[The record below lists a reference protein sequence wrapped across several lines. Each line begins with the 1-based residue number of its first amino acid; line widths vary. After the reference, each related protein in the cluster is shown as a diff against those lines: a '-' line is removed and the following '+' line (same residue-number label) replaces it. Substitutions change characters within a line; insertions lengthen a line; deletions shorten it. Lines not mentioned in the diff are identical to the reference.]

1 MNQAHHTHQDTLR
14 SIARREMLRRG
25 FLPDF
30 SSSVLAELNLI
41 RSPAKAR
48 DGSVRDLRAL
58 LWSSI
63 DNDDSLDLDQLTAAE
78 TLPNGEMKILVAIA
92 DVDAL
97 VKKDSEID
105 GHALHNT
112 SSIYTAAAIFPMLPE
127 KLSTDFSS
135 LNFNEDRLAMVVE
148 MIIQEDGFL
157 IDHDIYPAQVRSQAK
172 LAYNSVADWLE
183 GSGPVPEAAAAIP
196 GLEASL
202 RLQDK
207 AAQSM
212 QTLRRANGALSLETI
227 EAKPVFDGDLLTGL
241 EQDQKNRAKEIIE
254 NFMIAA
260 NGASVQFLASRH
272 FPSIRRVVRT
282 PKRWDRIVE
291 IARGYGTSLPD
302 APDSQALEAFLTE
315 QKAADPQTFPDLS
328 LAVIKLLGPGEYS
341 AELPDS
347 SPPGHFGLAVRDY
360 THSTAPNRRFPDLV
374 TQRLLKSAFDGEE
387 SPYAIDELRALAVH
401 FTRKEDDANKVE
413 RQVEKSAAA
422 LLLAH
427 RIGET
432 FDAIVTGA
440 ADKGTWVRLFSIPV
454 EGKLVRGFEGQ
465 DVGDR
470 LRVQL
475 ISVDVDQGFI
485 DFQRKK

>member
-1 MNQAHHTHQDTLR
+1 MNLDHQTHQEILGT
-14 SIARREMLRRG
+14 IAHREMLRRG
-25 FLPDF
+25 FLPEF
-30 SSSVLAELNLI
+30 SPSVMAELNLI
-41 RSPAKAR
+41 WSPASAR
-48 DGSVRDLRAL
+48 DGNIRDLRDL
-58 LWSSI
+58 LWCSI
-63 DNDDSLDLDQLTAAE
+63 DNDDSLDLDQLTAAGS
-78 TLPNGEMKILVAIA
+78 LPDGRTKIFVAIA

-97 VKKDSEID
+97 VKKGSEID
-105 GHALHNT
+105 AHALHNT
-112 SSIYTAAAIFPMLPE
+112 SSVYTAAEIFPMLPE
-127 KLSTDFSS
+127 KLSTDLSS
-135 LNFNEDRLAMVVE
+135 LNYQEDRLANVVE
-148 MIIQEDGFL
+148 MIIQDDGEL
-157 IDHDIYPAQVRSQAK
+157 IDHDIYPAQVRSHAK
-172 LAYNSVADWLE
+172 LAYNSVAAWLE
-183 GSGPVPEAAAAIP
+183 GDGPIPETAAAVP
-196 GLEASL
+196 GLDASL
-202 RLQDK
+202 RLQDRT
-207 AAQSM
+207 AQSM
-212 QTLRRANGALSLETI
+212 QALRRANGALSLETI
-227 EAKPVFDGDLLTGL
+227 EAKPVFKGELLAGL
-241 EQDQKNRAKEIIE
+241 EPDQKNRAKEIIE

-282 PKRWDRIVE
+282 PKRWERIVE

-302 APDSQALEAFLTE
+302 TPDSRALEVFLTE
-315 QKAADPQTFPDLS
+315 QKTANPKTFPDLS
-328 LAVIKLLGPGEYS
+328 LTVIKLLGPGEYS
-341 AELPDS
+341 AELPDT

-360 THSTAPNRRFPDLV
+360 THSTAPNRRYPDLV
-374 TQRLLKSAFDGEE
+374 TQRLLKSALEGEK
-387 SPYAIDELRALAVH
+387 SPYSIDELSALAVH

-432 FDAIVTGA
+432 FDGIVTGA

-454 EGKLVRGFEGQ
+454 EGKLVKGFEGQ

>member
-1 MNQAHHTHQDTLR
+1 M
-14 SIARREMLRRG
+14 
-25 FLPDF
+25 
-30 SSSVLAELNLI
+30 
-41 RSPAKAR
+41 
-48 DGSVRDLRAL
+48 RDL
-58 LWSSI
+58 LWCSI
-63 DNDDSLDLDQLTAAE
+63 DNDDSFDLDQLTAAGK
-78 TLPNGEMKILVAIA
+78 LPDGRTKILVAIA

-97 VKKDSEID
+97 VKRGSEID
-105 GHALHNT
+105 AHALHNT
-112 SSIYTAAAIFPMLPE
+112 SSIYTTAEIFPMLPE
-127 KLSTDFSS
+127 KLSTDLSS
-135 LNFNEDRLAMVVE
+135 LNFNEVRLANVVE
-148 MIIQEDGFL
+148 MIIQEDGSLTDF
-157 IDHDIYPAQVRSQAK
+157 DIYPAQVRSHAK

-183 GSGPVPEAAAAIP
+183 GAGLIPEAVAAVP

-207 AAQSM
+207 TAQSM

-260 NGASVQFLASRH
+260 NGASVQFLAFRH

-282 PKRWDRIVE
+282 PKRWERIVE

-302 APDSQALEAFLTE
+302 SPDSRALEIFLTE
-315 QKAADPQTFPDLS
+315 QKTANPQTFPDLS
-328 LAVIKLLGPGEYS
+328 LAVIKLMGPGEYT
-341 AELPDS
+341 AEMPDT

-360 THSTAPNRRFPDLV
+360 THSTAPNRRYPDLV
-374 TQRLLKSAFDGEE
+374 TQRLLKSALNGEQ
-387 SPYAIDELRALAVH
+387 SPYTIDELSALAVH

-432 FDAIVTGA
+432 FDAIVSGA

-454 EGKLVRGFEGQ
+454 EGKLVRGFDGQ